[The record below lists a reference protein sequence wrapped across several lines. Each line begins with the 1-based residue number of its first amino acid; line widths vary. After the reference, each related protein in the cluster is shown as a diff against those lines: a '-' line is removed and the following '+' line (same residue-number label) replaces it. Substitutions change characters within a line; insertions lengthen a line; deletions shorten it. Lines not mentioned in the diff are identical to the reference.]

1 MLLDAK
7 AMLRYIPLG
16 KVFVIR
22 LTAVGRHVAVIALK
36 NIRKK
41 IVWIRVFDGPT
52 ATVNTTYRKLP
63 VTYTSFAPMIAA
75 TAPKISSEQPADR
88 A

>member
-7 AMLRYIPLG
+7 VMLRYIPLG

-22 LTAVGRHVAVIALK
+22 LTAVGRHVAVVALK

-41 IVWIRVFDGPT
+41 ITWIRVFDRPT

-63 VTYTSFAPMIAA
+63 TYTSFAPMISA

-88 A
+88 E